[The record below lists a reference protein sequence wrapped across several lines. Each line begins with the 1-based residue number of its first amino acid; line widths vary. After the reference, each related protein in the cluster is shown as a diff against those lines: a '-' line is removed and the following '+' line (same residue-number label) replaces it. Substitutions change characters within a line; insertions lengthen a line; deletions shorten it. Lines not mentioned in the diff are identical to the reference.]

1 MNVFEDLVVEL
12 KEENLLENTVIEGF
26 PINGNFAFREPSLGR
41 ESDLLRREA
50 ESSSKKEAAIED
62 EPRGKRSSKPNKTDV
77 QASGASVEP
86 SRLQKHFSEASSVFQ
101 MVGHVLT
108 AVERQFIGSAQ
119 PPIDDLRVSKALH
132 RLTQLSAD
140 ALSVEFAEAE
150 QAVENEIWAWQ
161 LALSQRDHIISVS
174 QLRKYC
180 ESCQP
185 ALSSQALFSLARFY
199 YEGPATDAARE
210 KFDFVLTKLFTRP
223 GPDGE
228 RQLICTKPDIV
239 GHLRSRFINW
249 TRSSEA
255 DVDDNLVNSLS
266 CDDFIAEVEHAENLD
281 ELVASDLFGRVRA
294 FKESMGDDFF
304 SPSVAAAVIDCN
316 VRIGN
321 RFVQFLKTESKLL
334 TAEQMKERYGHL
346 DRDSFESTANRTFDL
361 EEVLRSA
368 EGKREARKR
377 KSAPATSAIDSALV
391 EHRIEPEVV
400 KTAAKV
406 PGRFS
411 LSSLAVNKWLLIFGT
426 IAVVASIGL
435 YIWAERM
442 AGDMPVSSDV
452 KVVDLENSSFKEF
465 VKDARISSETFYGVT
480 TMAWEQLSK
489 QEKEDL
495 VAKIIKSGTDKGYK
509 KVSLINGTGK
519 TVGFGTANRVQV
531 NEQ

>member
-12 KEENLLENTVIEGF
+12 KEENLLENTVIEGL
-26 PINGNFAFREPSLGR
+26 PLNANFGFAEPSLGR
-41 ESDLLRREA
+41 ESDFLRREA
-50 ESSSKKEAAIED
+50 ESSAQNEEM
-62 EPRGKRSSKPNKTDV
+62 EGERRGKNSSKPRANV
-77 QASGASVEP
+77 QVPGASVER
-86 SRLQKHFSEASSVFQ
+86 SRLQKHFSESSSVFQ

-108 AVERQFIGSAQ
+108 AVERQFNGTAQ
-119 PPIDDLRVSKALH
+119 PPFDDLRVSKALH

-161 LALSQRDHIISVS
+161 LALSQRDHVISVS

-223 GPDGE
+223 GQGGE
-228 RQLICTKPDIV
+228 RQLICTKSEIV
-239 GHLRSRFINW
+239 GHLMSRFTNW
-249 TRSSEA
+249 MRNSEA
-255 DVDDNLVNSLS
+255 GPDDADNLVNSLS
-266 CDDFIAEVEHAENLD
+266 CDDFIAEVENAENLD
-281 ELVASDLFGRVRA
+281 ELVASDFFGRVRA
-294 FKESMGDDFF
+294 FKESMGDNFF

-316 VRIGN
+316 VRVGN
-321 RFVQFLKTESKLL
+321 RFVQFLQTESKSL

-361 EEVLRSA
+361 EEVIRSA

-377 KSAPATSAIDSALV
+377 KAAPAPSAIDSALI
-391 EHRIEPEVV
+391 EHRVEPEVV
-400 KTAAKV
+400 KAADEV
-406 PGRFS
+406 PARFS
-411 LSSLAVNKWLLIFGT
+411 FSSLAVNKWLLVFGT
-426 IAVVASIGL
+426 IAIVASIGL

-452 KVVDLENSSFKEF
+452 KIVDLENSSFKEF

-480 TMAWEQLSK
+480 TMAWEQLSR

-495 VAKIIKSGTDKGYK
+495 LAKIIKSGIDRGYK

-519 TVGFGTANRVQV
+519 TVGFATANRVQV